1 MRLQVVAFDVDG
13 TLYPNRAMYLLSVP
27 FAFRYFG
34 ILSAFARVRREIRKI
49 RPINDFYRTQAELF
63 ARYRGVPVEKAV
75 ETIETVIYGRWES
88 LIRYVK
94 PFPFVGETLGE
105 LKKAGLKLAVLSDFP
120 LRNKLKYLNL
130 DGYWD
135 YAKSSEE
142 SGYLKPAPE
151 PFQDLVNHFSVP
163 PEEILYV
170 GNSYNYDID
179 GAKRCGLAAAHLTKN
194 APWNSDADFSFTD
207 YRELRKWIFSKT

>member
-27 FAFRYFG
+27 FALRYFG
-34 ILSAFARVRREIRKI
+34 ILSAFARVRKEIRKV
-49 RPINDFYRTQAELF
+49 RPIDDFYRTQAELF
-63 ARYRGVPVEKAV
+63 ARHRGIPVEKAA
-75 ETIETVIYGRWES
+75 EIIESVIYGRWET
-88 LIRYVK
+88 LIKHVK
-94 PFPFVGETLGE
+94 PYPHVKETVEE

-120 LRNKLKYLNL
+120 LREKLRYLGL
-130 DGYWD
+130 EGYWD

-142 SGYLKPAPE
+142 SGYLKPGSE
-151 PFQDLVNHFSVP
+151 PFQDLVAFFSVP

-170 GNSYNYDID
+170 GNSYKYDID
-179 GAKRCGLAAAHLTKN
+179 GAKAQGLAAAHLTKS
-194 APWNSDADFSFTD
+194 APWNSAADFSFSD